1 MKTCQLGKLS
11 VNMIMTLSYLASVGS
26 TVLDGE
32 HKHSLSE
39 HIYQSYACTF
49 LDDGT
54 AHRCCSTSPSRGSL
68 FTCRRSPR
76 LLSNGY
82 YILTEDSFLSDEDGN
97 ITLSPSQT
105 SVTYKENSV
114 RIFRRR
120 KKMRG
125 SLASL
130 FSFSASSQW
139 LSSTILNTMDSSHV
153 DDPWLDKCSELQP
166 SQTDTDNSDLSC
178 EYNILVPQGQIP
190 ASIGASLTKDE
201 EFIEPGKSLCAS
213 PSCSPFIINGNKDT
227 LNKAE
232 SNSVPNFLAQIAA
245 LMVCLIISVCTR
257 YFLGGFS
264 AILLLIILA
273 FLVSQDAA
281 LSSFFS
287 LVTSFKTTN
296 FEEALGASG
305 RHSHLHC
312 DKGTDCSTSQTT
324 QHEVK
329 VLCIAE
335 DS

>member
-1 MKTCQLGKLS
+1 MNQSFSRCMECHMLQQHHEE
-11 VNMIMTLSYLASVGS
+11 VNL
-26 TVLDGE
+26 
-32 HKHSLSE
+32 
-39 HIYQSYACTF
+39 CTF
-49 LDDGT
+49 VWAFDKNTLVWKDCGWLTKLGVQQCLMENTST
-54 AHRCCSTSPSRGSL
+54 ASQNIFIRVMLARFSMMALP
-68 FTCRRSPR
+68 
-76 LLSNGY
+76 
-82 YILTEDSFLSDEDGN
+82 TEDSFLSDEDGN